1 MIFLTLALIA
11 SIATSVH
18 FYILLVSN
26 RKSSEESIN
35 ILSGIITDNEKSRRQ
50 AEEQY
55 NEEIKKLNKKNRE
68 AFDEIHLLKEK
79 IESQE
84 NLYVK
89 TLKDNETLHKT
100 VEKLSQKELIEECRA
115 FYNALEQRKKDILAA
130 LNSLES
136 SFNSVKRVYSAQTTV
151 DDCVTTIKSVP
162 VQPPTITASGK
173 IDKWPYES
181 KFWNGDSE

>member
-35 ILSGIITDNEKSRRQ
+35 ILNDIITDNEKSRRQ

-55 NEEIKKLNKKNRE
+55 NEEIKKLL
-68 AFDEIHLLKEK
+68 A
-79 IESQE
+79 E
-84 NLYVK
+84 NGRLSEQVK
-89 TLKDNETLHKT
+89 
-100 VEKLSQKELIEECRA
+100 KLSQKELIEECRA

-136 SFNSVKRVYSAQTTV
+136 SFNLVKRVYSAQTTV
-151 DDCVTTIKSVP
+151 DDCITTIKHAP
-162 VQPPTITASGK
+162 VSPPISFASGQCDYK
-173 IDKWPYES
+173 WNDKF
-181 KFWNGDSE
+181 KFSSEPFFLGVSG